1 MCACVS
7 VACPLCCFLSPR
19 LTVEEDAEAPGNSLL
34 PRRPLLCQLAA
45 VSSAQV
51 RRRRKSRPLA
61 AAAAFSVC
69 ANKIYPTTARRTF
82 EFYPRV
88 ASDRLKG
95 DGIVRL
101 PPITRRSTAPPRVCT
116 FTHLCHRGLLGAS
129 NGAWCISPRH
139 YYFVHKPLCISFFHT
154 CRKIHWESCLKCL
167 FNALKYALFHLSAA
181 FNLMYRCVY
190 VLYFCHVT

>member
-1 MCACVS
+1 MP
-7 VACPLCCFLSPR
+7 CPWCCFLPPR
-19 LTVEEDAEAPGNSLL
+19 LTVEEDAGPPGNSLL

-45 VSSAQV
+45 VCSAQV

-61 AAAAFSVC
+61 AAAFSIC
-69 ANKIYPTTARRTF
+69 ANKIYPTAARRTF

-88 ASDRLKG
+88 ESDRLKG

-129 NGAWCISPRH
+129 NGAWRISPRH

-154 CRKIHWESCLKCL
+154 CRKTHWESCLKCL
-167 FNALKYALFHLSAA
+167 FNALKCALFYLSAA
-181 FNLMYRCVY
+181 FNLMYRSAY
-190 VLYFCHVT
+190 VFF